1 LYVSLSTFQSFDVE
15 AMMPREDSLH
25 SKDGARPLQQG
36 LNKRSLGSPATVALS
51 AEKFCWPTP
60 PYAVYSA
67 AEPWA
72 KPQDCELEGLTGVL
86 RRCKVISLDTVKH
99 LAIIQTEQTPGPVS
113 LSFSQFRRL
122 SLKQQLHPHEIVTPD
137 RFSDILGY
145 RATAEYR
152 IKMVRGDELSGLTIG
167 YVESD
172 YGVFLFPPVGDQGAV
187 EQVFIP
193 RETYSSFSVGGQIG
207 KLLVSDKIVTQQQVD
222 LAADEQRSMRSRK
235 LGDYL
240 LDTAVVFPDQLM
252 LALSEQS
259 KMPIIRVGEAL
270 IRLGF
275 ITEAQLQ
282 QALEKQMTERSV
294 PLGELLI
301 RLGFL
306 TRHDLNI
313 ALARKMGYP
322 VVDVKLFPV
331 DSAALL
337 KIPMVT
343 ARRLNV
349 LPLLVRDNLT
359 VVAAVDPTQ
368 RKMIEELEFLVQG
381 RVIATLGDERQI
393 KQKIRETY
401 EKFGL
406 HRQALSEDLPGFAQ
420 ADEDLTSSRDLLE
433 SMEHSDASNGAL
445 EDSEKPIEQ
454 SDNTL
459 VRLINTMI
467 SEAHSRGVS
476 DIHVE
481 SQPRRAKVRIRFR
494 KDGLLSPYLQLPH
507 TYRAA
512 LVARLKIMADLDI
525 SERRKPQDG
534 KIDFSK
540 FSSKHRV
547 ELRIATIPTSDGL
560 EDVVMRLLSSAK
572 PIALG
577 NLGLTDS
584 NFAQLRD
591 AIVRPYGMVLS
602 VGPTGS
608 GKTTTLHA
616 IMSYLNTPERKIW
629 TAEDP
634 IEITQ
639 PDLRQVQIN
648 PKIDWTFAKALRS
661 FLRADPDI
669 IMVGEIRDAETAH
682 IAIEASLTGHL
693 LLSTLHTNSA
703 AETVTRLV
711 DMGMDPFNFADSL
724 LAVLAQRLARRLCT
738 ACRVVERATDDYV
751 DELLHDYLAAFP
763 DDMRPKPEDVM
774 AQWLQQFGPQG
785 WLNHSHSPG
794 CAECGGTGLAG
805 RIGLHELMSMTPGI
819 RRLIQTGARSEVIQT
834 EAFRSGK
841 FRTLRQDGI
850 GKVLAGLTSIEEVR
864 ANSNA

>member
-1 LYVSLSTFQSFDVE
+1 MMPSDNSLS
-15 AMMPREDSLH
+15 
-25 SKDGARPLQQG
+25 SKDRAKSLQQG
-36 LNKRSLGSPATVALS
+36 VNRSTPAKEIEPLGPFV
-51 AEKFCWPTP
+51 WPTP

-67 AEPWA
+67 PEPWS
-72 KPQDCELEGLTGVL
+72 KPQDCELEGLTGVA
-86 RRCKVISLDTVKH
+86 RRCKVIGLNTAKR
-99 LAIIQTEQTPGPVS
+99 LAIIQIEQSPTPVS

-122 SLKQQLHPHEIVTPD
+122 SLKQQLYPQEVITPD
-137 RFSDILGY
+137 HFAEILGY
-145 RATAEYR
+145 RATAEYHLQL
-152 IKMVRGDELSGLTIG
+152 VTGDPVSGLTIG
-167 YVESD
+167 YVDTD
-172 YGVFLFPPVGDQGAV
+172 YGVFLFPPIGDQGAV
-187 EQVFIP
+187 EQVFVP
-193 RETYSSFSVGGQIG
+193 REAYSSFTVGGQIG
-207 KLLVSDKIVTQQQVD
+207 KLLVSDKIVTQQQVN

-235 LGDYL
+235 IGDYL
-240 LDTAVVFPDQLM
+240 LDTAVVFPEQLM
-252 LALSEQS
+252 LALAEQS

-270 IRLGF
+270 TRLGY
-275 ITEAQLQ
+275 ISEAQLQ
-282 QALEKQMTERSV
+282 QALERQKTERSV

-301 RLGFL
+301 RMGFL
-306 TRHDLNI
+306 TRHDLNV

-322 VVDVKLFPV
+322 VVDVKLFPIE
-331 DSAALL
+331 SSALL
-337 KIPMVT
+337 KIPMIT

-349 LPLLVRDNLT
+349 MPLLARDNLT
-359 VVAAVDPTQ
+359 VVAAVDPTA

-381 RVIATLGDERQI
+381 RVIATLGDEQQI

-406 HRQALSEDLPGFAQ
+406 HRQALSEDLPGFAEPDVGQ
-420 ADEDLTSSRDLLE
+420 TTSRELLE
-433 SMEHSDASNGAL
+433 SMEHSDARGDSD
-445 EDSEKPIEQ
+445 EESEKPIEQ

-481 SQPRRAKVRIRFR
+481 AQPRRAKVRIRFR
-494 KDGLLSPYLQLPH
+494 KDGILSPYLELPH

-534 KIDFSK
+534 KINFSK
-540 FSSKHRV
+540 FSSHHRL
-547 ELRIATIPTSDGL
+547 ELRIATIPTANGL
-560 EDVVMRLLSSAK
+560 EDVVMRLLTSTK
-572 PIALG
+572 PIAMDK
-577 NLGLTDS
+577 LGLTES

-608 GKTTTLHA
+608 GKTTTLHS
-616 IMSYLNTPERKIW
+616 IMGYLNTPERKIW

-639 PDLRQVQIN
+639 PELRQVQVN

-669 IMVGEIRDAETAH
+669 IMVGEIRDVETAR

-703 AETVTRLV
+703 AETITRLV

-724 LAVLAQRLARRLCT
+724 LAVLGQRLARRLCSS
-738 ACRVVERATDDYV
+738 CRVIERASDDYV
-751 DELLHDYLAAFP
+751 EELLNDYLAAFP
-763 DDMRPKPEDVM
+763 DDMRPKPEDVL
-774 AQWLQQFGPQG
+774 AQWLQQYGPQG
-785 WLNHSHSPG
+785 WLNQCHAPG
-794 CAECGGTGLAG
+794 CAECMGTGLSG
-805 RIGLHELMSMTPGI
+805 RVGLHELLSVTPGI
-819 RRLIQTGARSEVIQT
+819 RRLIQTGGRSELIQI
-834 EAFRSGK
+834 EAFKSGK